1 MRVAVG
7 RGYNLGQAKG
17 TDNPMA
23 DLHFTYRDGPT
34 RLCCELD
41 DLKEDEITVVLEAL
55 KQRFDTVE
63 QGAFRFSIKQEED
76 YSPLELALRQRN
88 GEWMD
93 SGIDEALQVMMK
105 LNIKVDHDFN
115 DAQPLHCFTD
125 RDSLPGP
132 DSQ

>member
-1 MRVAVG
+1 
-7 RGYNLGQAKG
+7 
-17 TDNPMA
+17 MA

-93 SGIDEALQVMMK
+93 SGINEALQVMMK

-115 DAQPLHCFTD
+115 DDQQRWLD
-125 RDSLPGP
+125 VR
-132 DSQ
+132 